1 MYGCPSA
8 HVRLYTPIPS
18 RYSDTSSMPDN
29 AKYQLYQKIQNVVNL
44 LGMLKK
50 AMIMEGEKIYV
61 KGNNNNAAGSQLVVI
76 GSNKKV

>member
-1 MYGCPSA
+1 
-8 HVRLYTPIPS
+8 
-18 RYSDTSSMPDN
+18 MPDN